1 MARKRK
7 LEPRSTEASE
17 PSKKQQQQQEEQVKV
32 FEEPKPPIEPEEEV
46 VEEEEEQEEQEEQE
60 EEEEEVEEEEYE
72 EYKEEEDEEE
82 ESEDDEEANDVKT
95 ENAKQ
100 TAKTSISG
108 VGQSGGAADDDDDD
122 EEPIEALLEPFRKD
136 QVVNLLR
143 EAADKHRDIADRIRK
158 VADEDPA
165 HRKIFVHGLGWDTNA
180 EALVNAFKQ
189 YGEIEDCKAVCDKV
203 SGKSKGYGFILFKSR
218 AGACKALK
226 QPQKKIGNRT
236 TACQLASVGPVPSNA
251 SASSAAP
258 AAQTQG
264 SSSEYTQR
272 KIYVSNVGAE
282 LDPQKL
288 YAFFAKYGEIEE
300 GPLGIDK
307 MTGKPKGFCLF
318 VYRTAESAKAALE
331 EPHKN
336 FEGHI
341 LHCQRAID
349 GPKPRKSQH
358 QNQHHH
364 HNNSQSNQF
373 QRNGNPGFV
382 GGPVTAPGHLMAPA
396 GPGMGFNQG
405 PAAPQALNPALGQ
418 AITALLATQGAGLG
432 LTNLLGTF
440 GSTGA
445 VNPGVSVA
453 AHGMQ
458 GGYGSQASI
467 SPGVM
472 GGHGNQGGIPGGYP
486 NQQMAPGG
494 SGRGQHGV
502 GQFGA
507 GPTYMGH

>member
-17 PSKKQQQQQEEQVKV
+17 PSKKQQQQQQQEEIQKV

-46 VEEEEEQEEQEEQE
+46 VEEEEQ
-60 EEEEEVEEEEYE
+60 EEEEVEEEEYE
-72 EYKEEEDEEE
+72 EYKEEEDEDEE
-82 ESEDDEEANDVKT
+82 DESEDDEEAIDVIT

-100 TAKTSISG
+100 TAKTSVSG
-108 VGQSGGAADDDDDD
+108 ADQSGGVADDDD
-122 EEPIEALLEPFRKD
+122 EEPIEALLEPFSKD

-143 EAADKHRDIADRIRK
+143 EAADKHQDISDRIRK
-158 VADEDPA
+158 VADEDPV

-180 EALVNAFKQ
+180 EALANAFKQ

-218 AGACKALK
+218 AGARRALK

-236 TACQLASVGPVPSNA
+236 TACQLSYVGPVPPPNA

-258 AAQTQG
+258 ASQTQG

-288 YAFFAKYGEIEE
+288 YTFFAKFGEIEE

-307 MTGKPKGFCLF
+307 MTGKPRGFCLF
-318 VYRTAESAKAALE
+318 VYRTVEAAKVALE

-382 GGPVTAPGHLMAPA
+382 AGPATAPGHLMAPA

-405 PAAPQALNPALGQ
+405 PAAAQALNPALGQ
-418 AITALLATQGAGLG
+418 AITALLATQGGLG

-445 VNPGVSVA
+445 VNPNVPVA

-458 GGYGSQASI
+458 GAYGSQATI

-502 GQFGA
+502 GQFGS